1 MVHRV
6 TTLSSS
12 AISSSTVTLRSG
24 KASKKV
30 ETNCLGL
37 SRSLG
42 CLDRVRARRNQGIE
56 LVDEVWVVL
65 VGDLPRTPC

>member
-1 MVHRV
+1 MVQRV

-12 AISSSTVTLRSG
+12 AISSSRVTLRWG

-30 ETNCLGL
+30 EKNCLASSGPWI
-37 SRSLG
+37 SWIRFVP
-42 CLDRVRARRNQGIE
+42 DEIRGIE

-65 VGDLPRTPC
+65 VDDLPRTPC